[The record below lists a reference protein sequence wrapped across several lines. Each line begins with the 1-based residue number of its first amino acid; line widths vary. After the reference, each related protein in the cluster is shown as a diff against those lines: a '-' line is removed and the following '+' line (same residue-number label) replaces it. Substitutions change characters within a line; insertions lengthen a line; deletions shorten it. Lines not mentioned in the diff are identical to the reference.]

1 MGAPKEAANPTEA
14 PILMRSRRSAS
25 IEKCARLVVVKVQR
39 DWAHRDKEEDA
50 VMLVGTGQQHDDW
63 HVGLHLLLVL
73 LDDDGDVLV
82 AVLAV
87 VLAVVLVV
95 VLLVVAESNLDKTDE
110 DLVKDAPTMAPI

>member
-39 DWAHRDKEEDA
+39 DWAHRDKEEE
-50 VMLVGTGQQHDDW
+50 LVGTAGQQHDDW

-82 AVLAV
+82 AV
-87 VLAVVLVV
+87 VLVV
-95 VLLVVAESNLDKTDE
+95 VVAESNLDKTDE